1 MSPISEDPRDP
12 RIAAFLEKS
21 HATGVPDT
29 SLVGILVARGWREKD
44 VYRALGDHYRTVLG
58 MEIPQRSGSGASA
71 KDAFFYLLI
80 FSTLATWTIGFG
92 SLAFDLIE
100 RWLADPLF
108 SQYPGGYAN
117 YQITWSLAALLVAF
131 PLYLLFSRAVLR
143 EAAEDPYKLD
153 SGIRKWLTYLALV
166 VAATVFM
173 GDLICALAF
182 LLRGELTSRF
192 IAKSLV
198 VLALSGG
205 VFFYYY
211 GGLRKTDAASGTPS
225 RNKTMA
231 WLSTAVVVLL
241 VILGFWQ
248 LGAPSGQ
255 RQLRADAQ
263 RVQDLYQLASE
274 VQSYW
279 RSHPSQLPANTT
291 QLPSGSR
298 LDPITHAPFEY
309 VAGAGSSY
317 ELCAVFDRQSPEESA
332 NPAPDPWAHPA
343 GRHCFQLDATVMTR
357 YPAQPVY

>member
-211 GGLRKTDAASGTPS
+211 RGSAQNRCRLRHAFSEQNNGVVKHSGCRALGDPGVLAAGRPIRPEAAPRRCPASPGPLPARLGSAELLEIAPFAAAGQYHAASQ
-225 RNKTMA
+225 R
-231 WLSTAVVVLL
+231 LSPGSDHARAFRVC
-241 VILGFWQ
+241 G
-248 LGAPSGQ
+248 
-255 RQLRADAQ
+255 RCRKQLRAL
-263 RVQDLYQLASE
+263 R
-274 VQSYW
+274 
-279 RSHPSQLPANTT
+279 R
-291 QLPSGSR
+291 
-298 LDPITHAPFEY
+298 I
-309 VAGAGSSY
+309 
-317 ELCAVFDRQSPEESA
+317 
-332 NPAPDPWAHPA
+332 
-343 GRHCFQLDATVMTR
+343 
-357 YPAQPVY
+357 